1 MNKQINLRLSQKM
14 LTSAQ
19 KYARNYGFSTV
30 QEFIKETV
38 REKLF
43 EESLTKKEISLIKK
57 IIKVSKE
64 KNLLV
69 SEEELFKALR
79 K

>member
-1 MNKQINLRLSQKM
+1 M

-79 K
+79 KWPLKYRILQ